1 MQRKFQEIGVAVAGQ
16 RLGLFDGEVEFDNAG
31 RVVCIEIFD
40 QEGKNQIRL
49 AIEDLFQERVKLRM
63 AYGTDFL
70 EMGGQQAQQHAR
82 KWYLFF
88 GLSESLEDAFR
99 DDIRDYVSEVRDA
112 SRFDAA

>member
-1 MQRKFQEIGVAVAGQ
+1 MHRKFEEMGVSVAGQ

-31 RVVCIEIFD
+31 RVVCIEIVD
-40 QEGKNQIRL
+40 HDGKSQLRL

-70 EMGGQQAQQHAR
+70 EMGGQPAQQHAR

-88 GLSESLEDAFR
+88 GLSEALEDAFR
-99 DDIRDYVSEVRDA
+99 EDIQGYVAEARGA